1 MEKFDEHEINYDQRD
16 EATSKGEFGEIIRG
30 LPFISMKNYP
40 PHFPINKEIYKVFE
54 MFDNDYDVF
63 DNVYDVMQ
71 KKMCPDV
78 ATDMEQALKLVVGDS
93 LTHMDK
99 ETFKESRLP
108 LLSHHD
114 LPILSHLIVNKMFKG
129 FCKQI
134 KKESH
139 SPYGAIEIDEENGY
153 PYMTQNQFT
162 IHKKHPEQHDFTI
175 WATFYTGQLGIACC
189 LGNPFDMFSKLKGT
203 GKVKEQSL
211 LSFGE
216 ALPVFLPSMTLSA
229 MFFLNFIYT
238 TILTRPLP
246 FRVPANSIL
255 LLLLFYYIMA
265 LAEAMSGSGVLWG
278 SVQISALSFVSGGA
292 IGLMMLIGSIIMMVK
307 FYFKRSFSL
316 N

>member
-78 ATDMEQALKLVVGDS
+78 ATDMEQAL
-93 LTHMDK
+93 
-99 ETFKESRLP
+99 KESRLP

-292 IGLMMLIGSIIMMVK
+292 IGLMMLIGSIIMMVPPTYREEK
-307 FYFKRSFSL
+307 PRTSAVRRSRKHL
-316 N
+316 P